1 MDWIT
6 PVVTVVGLI
15 VGILTILQFIRQQN
29 RHFTEEVKAIRDEFR
44 DERMVELERRLVDID
59 DQVLALGEF
68 NDRVDKYLLRKDAFS
83 DGWNKGQDYERKR
96 QN

>member
-1 MDWIT
+1 
-6 PVVTVVGLI
+6 
-15 VGILTILQFIRQQN
+15 
-29 RHFTEEVKAIRDEFR
+29 
-44 DERMVELERRLVDID
+44 MVELERRLDDID

-83 DGWNKGQDYERKR
+83 DGWNQGQDYERKR